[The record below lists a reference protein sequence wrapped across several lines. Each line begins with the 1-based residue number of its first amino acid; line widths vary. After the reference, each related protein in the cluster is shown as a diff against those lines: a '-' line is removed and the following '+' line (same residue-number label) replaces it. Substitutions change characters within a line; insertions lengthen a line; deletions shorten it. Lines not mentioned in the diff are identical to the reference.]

1 MAGLLEQLVVMPVE
15 SVKAVPKV
23 ADWAAEQVKA
33 HSSSGLVLASGML
46 VCRMLVA
53 TACGQAGLMMVPWVR
68 PCLGAPACSGALR
81 SWRVRATYVA
91 LSEQQAVST
100 HHHEVPR
107 TQRRVPWN
115 YRPRSR

>member
-1 MAGLLEQLVVMPVE
+1 MALPEPLVVMKVE
-15 SVKAVPKV
+15 KVEAVPTV
-23 ADWAAEQVKA
+23 AVWAAEGAA